1 MTLRDNILYI
11 LEQQRGSYVSGQEIA
26 RVCGVSRSAV
36 AKSIGLLKQEG
47 FLISS
52 VKNLG
57 HCLEIGCTALS
68 EYGIRAYLPNTDIE
82 IKVFDRI
89 DSTNSEAKR
98 AVGAGLTADAVF
110 VANCQTAGRG
120 RRGKD
125 FYSPAGTGLYFTAV
139 LHPEVRLDEATAI
152 TSATAVAVAKILEEE
167 TKKDPKIKW
176 VNDIFI
182 DNKKVCGI
190 LTEAVSDLES
200 NAVQA
205 IIIGVGINLTTKE
218 FPTDI
223 KGIAA
228 SAGEINRNRLAA
240 RIFEELSKLCYALPC
255 KDFMEDYRKYSLV
268 LGKTVY
274 FSKNGNDYTAI
285 AKSITDNGEL
295 CVVTQE
301 GEEMVL
307 NSGEISVKLF

>member
-11 LEQQRGSYVSGQEIA
+11 LEQQRGNYVSGQDIA

-36 AKSIGLLKQEG
+36 AKAIGLLKQEG
-47 FLISS
+47 FIISS

-57 HCLEIGCTALS
+57 HCLENGCNALS
-68 EYGIRAYLPNTDIE
+68 EYGIKAYLPKEGIE
-82 IKVFDRI
+82 VKVFDSI

-98 AVGAGLTADAVF
+98 AVSAGLNSDGIF
-110 VANCQTAGRG
+110 VADSQTAGRG

-125 FYSPAGTGLYFTAV
+125 FYSPTGTGLYFTAV
-139 LHPEVRLDEATAI
+139 LHPEVSLTDATSI
-152 TSATAVAVAKILEEE
+152 TSAAAVAVAKILEQE

-200 NAVQA
+200 NTVQA

-218 FPTDI
+218 FPEDI
-223 KGIAA
+223 KDIAA
-228 SAGEINRNRLAA
+228 AAGKINRNRLSA
-240 RIFEELSKLCYALPC
+240 RIFEELSRLCYALPC

-268 LGKTVY
+268 TGKTVY
-274 FSKNGNDYTAI
+274 FCKNGNNYSAI

-295 CVVTQE
+295 LVVTPE
-301 GEEMVL
+301 GEEMLL